1 MGFYRMNGRGNRLQE
16 KQMFSCRKKILNLA
30 SLLLQFDSVLFDG
43 YVSLF
48 LKKESNERKNQARTI
63 HMMETYL
70 LKNVHYILVVS
81 VPFMLHLLEKSIGE

>member
-1 MGFYRMNGRGNRLQE
+1 MNGRGNRLQE

-70 LKNVHYILVVS
+70 LKNVHLYISCLCSFYASLVGKE
-81 VPFMLHLLEKSIGE
+81 HWRIKNA